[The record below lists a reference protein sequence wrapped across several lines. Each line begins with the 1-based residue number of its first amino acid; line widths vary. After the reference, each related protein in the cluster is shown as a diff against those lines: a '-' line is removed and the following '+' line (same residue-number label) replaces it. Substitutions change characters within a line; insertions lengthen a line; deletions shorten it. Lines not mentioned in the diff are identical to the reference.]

1 MHGLCRF
8 LGCDNL
14 FSASEYRTCDMNGI
28 NGIQADLASFVHCKL
43 QQNAVGIE
51 VTELAALVCGVF
63 LLRRQN
69 WARWLA
75 LAWMAF
81 HVALSAFHPLGEL
94 AVHVAFL
101 VMFGWVLLGREA
113 NRWFSRAGASWLDR
127 PVMPK

>member
-1 MHGLCRF
+1 VDENKRP
-8 LGCDNL
+8 
-14 FSASEYRTCDMNGI
+14 FSIVVVACVY
-28 NGIQADLASFVHCKL
+28 LAVGVVGFAYHFPEL
-43 QQNAVGIE
+43 WARHPDAVGIE

>member
-1 MHGLCRF
+1 MDENKRP
-8 LGCDNL
+8 
-14 FSASEYRTCDMNGI
+14 FSIVVVACVY
-28 NGIQADLASFVHCKL
+28 LAVGVVGFAYHFPEL
-43 QQNAVGIE
+43 WARHPDAVGIE